1 MAPERIPYTRN
12 FFMLLG
18 LECCWAFGWW
28 LANPVTVLPNFLIR
42 FGASPEV
49 IGLIPAMWGIGLGLG
64 ALTVGSLASR
74 HNNLARFLG
83 YAHYVAMLPYAGLG
97 LLALAAERM
106 PIPDWA
112 GQTACIVLLGA
123 FHIVMGPL
131 FQLYFVMISRVLPEH
146 GRGRLLGFIFAVAA
160 SVGFLGP
167 LLASTGFTG
176 NEAPMSVYARIFFAS
191 FLVFAVGN
199 TFFFLLKERP
209 QKQLAPRTV
218 RDNVAKLF
226 HLWKRNVRL
235 RKYLTS
241 RMLLDGA
248 VLTSAFLATYS
259 RMEGGMNERT
269 VMQLGSLVVLSQA
282 AGSLVLGWITGR
294 RREGSGRGPD
304 SYVRAQWLARSAMM
318 FCLFFAVLGPAKEA
332 AFLLAVG
339 AGLLASSEMVVHP
352 NVLMEMGPRHHR
364 ADMMILGTV
373 IFTPNTLLIPPLCG
387 TAIRLIG
394 HRPVFGL
401 AVVIGLVGLVRMRR
415 LFERREVPLENLRK
429 PKAAG

>member
-1 MAPERIPYTRN
+1 M
-12 FFMLLG
+12 
-18 LECCWAFGWW
+18 
-28 LANPVTVLPNFLIR
+28 
-42 FGASPEV
+42 
-49 IGLIPAMWGIGLGLG
+49 
-64 ALTVGSLASR
+64 
-74 HNNLARFLG
+74 
-83 YAHYVAMLPYAGLG
+83 
-97 LLALAAERM
+97 
-106 PIPDWA
+106 
-112 GQTACIVLLGA
+112 
-123 FHIVMGPL
+123 
-131 FQLYFVMISRVLPEH
+131 
-146 GRGRLLGFIFAVAA
+146 
-160 SVGFLGP
+160 
-167 LLASTGFTG
+167 
-176 NEAPMSVYARIFFAS
+176 
-191 FLVFAVGN
+191 
-199 TFFFLLKERP
+199 
-209 QKQLAPRTV
+209 
-218 RDNVAKLF
+218 
-226 HLWKRNVRL
+226 
-235 RKYLTS
+235 
-241 RMLLDGA
+241 
-248 VLTSAFLATYS
+248 
-259 RMEGGMNERT
+259 
-269 VMQLGSLVVLSQA
+269 
-282 AGSLVLGWITGR
+282 LGWITGR